1 MNNTYQIMGLTI
13 VPRMG
18 LEPTQAKAQ
27 QILSLSCL
35 PIPPSRHHLP
45 SQKLYNIFIY
55 DFREFIL
62 LVDEVIN

>member
-1 MNNTYQIMGLTI
+1 MNFINKILRLSQAVVLSKHIYNIYQNMTSCL

-45 SQKLYNIFIY
+45 S
-55 DFREFIL
+55 
-62 LVDEVIN
+62 

>member
-1 MNNTYQIMGLTI
+1 MTSCL

-45 SQKLYNIFIY
+45 S
-55 DFREFIL
+55 
-62 LVDEVIN
+62 